1 MRAVRVPRPPVP
13 TIHPTLIEYR
23 VRWSGTSVSPLRAR
37 VLPHTLH
44 YIAYSAHEIPSASY
58 QTLYHTTH
66 PHANVVHSTR
76 DPPPTHH
83 SSSLHTHTLTPMS
96 PSPSLLIQA
105 GHSAAYP
112 PHLPGGGGAA
122 GEADWT
128 AQLAARIADYLKA
141 SPAPPHQL
149 PTVTIVGSWAYY
161 LPGPT
166 PGAPSV
172 IHIAPPPPE
181 ALQDYTLFISLH
193 YNGSTAPNTSGCNA
207 GRALNDPA
215 HAKADEFIALWRQIY
230 PELTGIPLDPTVPI
244 SPNVQYY
251 YAFADTSPSTPGTLI
266 EHGYGPLGQ
275 GDHDILYNDI
285 DLIAQADVSAICAF
299 LKIAPPTF
307 TASTPDSALP
317 VQPQPTPPA
326 APPASDLSVYAE
338 ALRLANWQKHEFE
351 AYIRDYPPGHRQSVD
366 DAAALEGAAPI
377 TLMLRWAQDHFT
389 QGETA
394 P

>member
-1 MRAVRVPRPPVP
+1 
-13 TIHPTLIEYR
+13 
-23 VRWSGTSVSPLRAR
+23 
-37 VLPHTLH
+37 
-44 YIAYSAHEIPSASY
+44 
-58 QTLYHTTH
+58 
-66 PHANVVHSTR
+66 
-76 DPPPTHH
+76 
-83 SSSLHTHTLTPMS
+83 MS

-128 AQLAARIADYLKA
+128 AQLAARIADYLQA
-141 SPAPPHQL
+141 APTPTP

-161 LPGPT
+161 TPSPSHTPPT
-166 PGAPSV
+166 
-172 IHIAPPPPE
+172 IHITPPPPE

-193 YNGSTAPNTSGCNA
+193 YNGSANPNASGCNA

-215 HAKADEFIALWRQIY
+215 AAKADEFINIWRDTY
-230 PELTGIPLDPTVPI
+230 PALTGIPLDPTVPI

-251 YAFADTSPSTPGTLI
+251 YAFEDTSPNTPGALI
-266 EHGYGPLGQ
+266 EHGYGAPGQ
-275 GDHDILYNDI
+275 GDHDILYNNI
-285 DLIAQADVSAICAF
+285 DLIAQADVRAICAF
-299 LKIAPPTF
+299 LKIDPPTF
-307 TASTPDSALP
+307 TGSAPP
-317 VQPQPTPPA
+317 VQPPTPPDSPQ
-326 APPASDLSVYAE
+326 PPPDQLSVYAE

-351 AYIRDYPPGHRQSVD
+351 KYIRDYPPGHRQSVD
-366 DAAALEGAAPI
+366 EAALSEGAAPI